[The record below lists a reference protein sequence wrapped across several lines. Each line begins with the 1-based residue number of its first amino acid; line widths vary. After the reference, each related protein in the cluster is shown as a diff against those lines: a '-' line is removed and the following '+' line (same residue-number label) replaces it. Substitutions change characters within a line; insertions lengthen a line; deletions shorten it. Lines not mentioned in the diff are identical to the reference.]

1 MTIVLV
7 GAPGAGKTTVGQAL
21 ARRLGCAFVDVDARI
36 EEVVGKSLGEIFA
49 DEGEECF
56 RLLEEQAS
64 REIVGHGGVV
74 ALGSG
79 AVMNPR
85 IHEALTG
92 HDVIWLKVSVAQ
104 ATRRLGLNTAGA
116 PVLGNIRARLI
127 EQLRQRAP
135 HYAAVA
141 STQVVTDDRRSEEI
155 AEELAATRRTT

>member
-1 MTIVLV
+1 MTVVLV
-7 GAPGAGKTTVGQAL
+7 GAPGAGKSTVGQAL
-21 ARRLGCAFVDVDARI
+21 ARLLGCGFVDVDTRI

-56 RLLEEQAS
+56 RELEERAS
-64 REIVGHGGVV
+64 RELLELGGVV

-79 AVMNPR
+79 AVVNPR
-85 IHEALTG
+85 IREALTG
-92 HDVIWLKVSVAQ
+92 HDVIWLEVSVAQ

-141 STQVVTDDRRSEEI
+141 STRVVTDDRRPEDI
-155 AEELAATRRTT
+155 AEELAATRRTA